1 MPTRITQANA
11 DYRLD
16 HINSPLNW
24 DQKARLRRQIEEG
37 EVVVVSDSDLANPP
51 SPAEEPESAPAEP
64 EPPVAEEPAPD
75 PEVAG
80 EIVEFANG
88 VPMTEKEARSDG
100 DHSDEPETEDDEG
113 VGPGVDDE
121 EGPPA

>member
-1 MPTRITQANA
+1 MPTRITKSNV

-37 EVVVVSDSDLANPP
+37 EVVVVSDSDLANPT
-51 SPAEEPESAPAEP
+51 SPDEEPEPAPAEP

-75 PEVAG
+75 LRAED
-80 EIVEFANG
+80 IVEFANG
-88 VPMTEKEARSDG
+88 VPMTEEEARSDDDNDDFPAPEVDWGKDPG
-100 DHSDEPETEDDEG
+100 DGD
-113 VGPGVDDE
+113 
-121 EGPPA
+121 PPA